1 MSDADTRKKRSVTTA
16 EIARRC
22 GLSRPTVSAVLNGKR
37 NVRESTRRKVLDCI
51 REQEYEVG
59 MISKALVG
67 ELSYMIAVLA
77 SNLGSPFHMM
87 IFRGVGEV
95 LESRGYH
102 TLVHNVR
109 SEDQP
114 DPKTLAS
121 LHAFRPAGY
130 IILRGAE
137 GLNGLHARQIAED
150 GIPLVTQGQ
159 VEGLETH
166 SVNFDERAAMKLAAD
181 YIIEQGHRRIGH
193 IAGPTFSKGAQQRK
207 MGIIESLVE
216 HGIPMSDAPIVD
228 GGETAISGY
237 QMALKMLKDP
247 DVRPSALLCF
257 NDMVAVGVY
266 RAAHELGLDIP
277 GDLSVVG
284 FDGIDFGE
292 FLGPTL
298 TTVDIC
304 PVELGRR
311 AAELLLNVIKNPAR
325 RGLETQWI
333 ETRLVVR
340 DSVVRIG
347 SPPQSARGDE
357 AETSDRTRQHE
368 RINA

>member
-1 MSDADTRKKRSVTTA
+1 
-16 EIARRC
+16 
-22 GLSRPTVSAVLNGKR
+22 
-37 NVRESTRRKVLDCI
+37 VLDCI

-109 SEDQP
+109 PEDQP

-121 LHAFRPAGY
+121 LHAYRPAGY

-137 GLNGLHARQIAED
+137 GLKGLHAREIVEA

-166 SVNFDERAAMKLAAD
+166 SVNFDNRAAMKTAAD
-181 YIIEQGHRRIGH
+181 YVIEQGHRRIGH

-216 HGIPMSDAPIVD
+216 HGISISDATIVD
-228 GGETAISGY
+228 GGETAVSGY

-247 DVRPSALLCF
+247 ESRPTALLCF

-266 RAAHELGLDIP
+266 RAAHELGLGIP
-277 GDLSVVG
+277 EDLSVVG
-284 FDGIDFGE
+284 FDGVDFAE
-292 FLGPTL
+292 FLGPPL

-311 AAELLLNVIKNPAR
+311 AAELLLSAIKNPVK
-325 RGLETQWI
+325 RGFETQWI
-333 ETRLVVR
+333 ETKLIERGSVR
-340 DSVVRIG
+340 RIESSAPPVRKDEVENLDRAPLREQIASSSVYP
-347 SPPQSARGDE
+347 S
-357 AETSDRTRQHE
+357 
-368 RINA
+368 N